1 MATSYHLFEKLKED
15 DRRKDLS
22 ESALSI
28 AKDVHEIK
36 KEYFLIM
43 RGLTEALDKEMK
55 NDKLPFAGL
64 LAILKNAAL
73 KTAGEYEKKLEL
85 EIETQD
91 DFYTDK
97 HYFLMSIFRNLF
109 LNAIE
114 AEKGNYVKIIFSEKK
129 ENDFYIFRITDQGPG
144 INKEDIE
151 YVFDAGFST
160 KINYETGIVSRGLG
174 LNLVQDLVEK
184 QFSGTIS
191 VVSVPGNTTF
201 TISIPCEE
209 MTV

>member
-1 MATSYHLFEKLKED
+1 
-15 DRRKDLS
+15 
-22 ESALSI
+22 
-28 AKDVHEIK
+28 
-36 KEYFLIM
+36 
-43 RGLTEALDKEMK
+43 
-55 NDKLPFAGL
+55 
-64 LAILKNAAL
+64 
-73 KTAGEYEKKLEL
+73 
-85 EIETQD
+85 
-91 DFYTDK
+91 
-97 HYFLMSIFRNLF
+97 MSIFRNLF